1 MPDTDLAHLKGL
13 SPLLRSLHPVPT
25 VALSPTEEPLR
36 FVEAPALGTPARLL
50 RPLYKPVAPPIGRAS
65 IAIPLKSHE
74 PEADV

>member
-1 MPDTDLAHLKGL
+1 MPDTDLPHLEGL

-25 VALSPTEEPLR
+25 AALPPTEEPLR

-50 RPLYKPVAPPIGRAS
+50 RPFYKPVAPPIRHAS